1 MQTSELSAANIGT
14 FRHKHRNFLP
24 QTSELSGRLHA
35 DSGKR
40 LCTSCKQPSVLQE
53 VHFCLL
59 ANRRQ
64 KPRTG
69 KGGQQGSRLGNFR
82 PTDAGTEEGNATLRA
97 VIPLRPLR
105 FSHVHQTVDHG
116 IYDDVGE
123 GTGMEF
129 VHDVLAMTDDC
140 GGRDGQ
146 NVSDFLVDAALCQ
159 QSCHLNLPW

>member
-14 FRHKHRNFLP
+14 FRHKHRNFPEGFTLIA
-24 QTSELSGRLHA
+24 E
-35 DSGKR
+35 KR